1 MEINLENKD
10 LIGKCVSGEK
20 PFGCDV
26 CGRRFARSD
35 ERKRHS
41 KVHLNPKQKQQE
53 GRLEGPEG
61 PEGTSPA
68 FEGSAKP
75 TSLYSEF
82 SALSAPTENKAEGS
96 ASQRAGAGAEPEMT
110 REMLYA
116 GAASMSLPSACTPY
130 SYPFLQPLSRTSPA
144 PAIPSFSSPSQTGL
158 SGQTPQT
165 VLAEETPQTAH
176 EGTGPSSSQLHPPSL
191 SLSSSWTHL
200 SSSLLRIPQLEGF
213 HSRPFEFPFTRP
225 PQMQPQ
231 SQIPQTTDVCQTGAP
246 AQLQQSEHSAFTFTQ
261 TTRSSTQSKFW
272 LSNFSTFDLLILVST
287 FYSQLYNLYSMFQCS
302 HILNLYSRIIHCHII
317 QFHCES
323 TYFFC

>member
-1 MEINLENKD
+1 M
-10 LIGKCVSGEK
+10 IGKCVSGEK

-41 KVHLNPKQKQQE
+41 KVHLKPKQKQQE
-53 GRLEGPEG
+53 GRREGPEG
-61 PEGTSPA
+61 PEGPVWAEGISPA
-68 FEGSAKP
+68 VQRSVQPSVQP
-75 TSLYSEF
+75 TSLYSQF

-96 ASQRAGAGAEPEMT
+96 EPSGAGAEPELS

-116 GAASMSLPSACTPY
+116 GAASVSLPSACTPY
-130 SYPFLQPLSRTSPA
+130 SYPFLHPLSLSLSRTSPA

-158 SGQTPQT
+158 SGQTEKNVQT
-165 VLAEETPQTAH
+165 VH
-176 EGTGPSSSQLHPPSL
+176 EGTGPSSSTQSHPP

-231 SQIPQTTDVCQTGAP
+231 QTTQTQQTQTTSVCQTGAP
-246 AQLQQSEHSAFTFTQ
+246 AQGQLHQSEHSAFSFTQ
-261 TTRSSTQSKFW
+261 TTKSPPQPKF
-272 LSNFSTFDLLILVST
+272 
-287 FYSQLYNLYSMFQCS
+287 
-302 HILNLYSRIIHCHII
+302 
-317 QFHCES
+317 
-323 TYFFC
+323 

>member
-41 KVHLNPKQKQQE
+41 KVHLKPKQKQQE

-130 SYPFLQPLSRTSPA
+130 SYPFLRPLSRTSPA

-176 EGTGPSSSQLHPPSL
+176 EGTGPSSSV
-191 SLSSSWTHL
+191 SSSWTHL

-225 PQMQPQ
+225 PQTQMQTPQ
-231 SQIPQTTDVCQTGAP
+231 TPQTPQTTAVCQTGTP
-246 AQLQQSEHSAFTFTQ
+246 AQGQLPSHQSEHSAFAFTFTGTQ
-261 TTRSSTQSKFW
+261 TTKSSPQPKF
-272 LSNFSTFDLLILVST
+272 
-287 FYSQLYNLYSMFQCS
+287 
-302 HILNLYSRIIHCHII
+302 
-317 QFHCES
+317 
-323 TYFFC
+323 